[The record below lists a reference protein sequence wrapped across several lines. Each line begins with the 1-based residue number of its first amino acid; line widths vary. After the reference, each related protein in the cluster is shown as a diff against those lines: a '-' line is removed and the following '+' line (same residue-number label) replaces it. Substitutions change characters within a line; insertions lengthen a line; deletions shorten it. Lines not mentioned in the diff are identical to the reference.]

1 MEKMRDFQFFMTEKD
16 ERAFCEALRSSNP
29 DIYFLDTKPSFES
42 DINKRLVT
50 DITKLGSEFFSIV
63 NLELISK
70 EELEKCYKVRNGYYH
85 FFQLGR
91 AQMQFL
97 RSHLDSHAKGCLQ
110 HGRIADSYDTEDEE
124 EKKWKNKVYGIL
136 KKMGQKVYW
145 YYTLPDGKKEISA
158 KPQNKLVA
166 LPDAIAKYDG
176 KFGNFMLH
184 DRGKFVP
191 KDVSV
196 ADLDNIQI

>member
-16 ERAFCEALRSSNP
+16 ERAFCETLRNFNHN
-29 DIYFLDTKPSFES
+29 IYFLDTKPSFES

-50 DITKLGSEFFSIV
+50 DITKLSSEFFSIV
-63 NLELISK
+63 NLEFISK
-70 EELEKCYKVRNGYYH
+70 EELGKCYKIRSGYYH

-97 RSHLDSHAKGCLQ
+97 RSHPDKYTEGCLQ
-110 HGRIADSYDTEDEE
+110 YGRIADSYETEDEE
-124 EKKWKNKVYGIL
+124 EKKWKNSVYGIL

-145 YYTLPDGKKEISA
+145 YYILPDGKREIST

-166 LPDAIAKYDG
+166 LPDAIGKYDG
-176 KFGNFMLH
+176 KLGNFMLY
-184 DRGKFVP
+184 DKAKFVP
-191 KDVSV
+191 KGVNV
-196 ADLDNIQI
+196 VDLD